1 MTEKKTQMYGWF
13 SQKQLEIITSDSS
26 KGCDQCRWCPMY
38 YIENGNKIICTMV
51 SRDPE
56 EHGTSFEDIQLLG
69 KVNEY
74 NPNIKQYA
82 RKIYCTATELY
93 IYLLRIF

>member
-1 MTEKKTQMYGWF
+1 MAEVKEQLYGWF

-26 KGCDQCRWCPMY
+26 KGCDRCRWCPTY

-51 SRDPE
+51 SRNPE

-74 NPNIKQYA
+74 AGSYKG
-82 RKIYCTATELY
+82 ELY
-93 IYLLRIF
+93 KIEALNKEALQ